1 LNWVLQSKLVEE
13 FNQSK
18 ATQQRP
24 RIIKPHRKLSQY
36 IDWLVDYT
44 SPVQEL
50 TSTQRQLVTMVN
62 GKVTLQQLKEYI
74 ASRKSTLQQLFSRT

>member
-1 LNWVLQSKLVEE
+1 MQSKLVEE

-24 RIIKPHRKLSQY
+24 RIIKPHRKQSQY

-50 TSTQRQLVTMVN
+50 TSTHRQLVTMVN

>member
-1 LNWVLQSKLVEE
+1 MQSKLVEE

-24 RIIKPHRKLSQY
+24 RIIKPHRKQSQY

-50 TSTQRQLVTMVN
+50 TSTTERQLVTMVN
-62 GKVTLQQLKEYI
+62 GKLTLQQLKEYI
-74 ASRKSTLQQLFSRT
+74 ASLKSTLQQLFSRT